1 MRSVEQVQAR
11 LDAAAR
17 LCASAGARFT
27 PLRRH
32 ILELVLTAGGP
43 VTAYGLLHRLEGGR
57 WAAAPPT
64 VYRALEFLT
73 QHGLIHRVER
83 LQAYIGC
90 DESHAHA
97 AQLLIC
103 RDCGTV
109 AEVDDLA
116 VQHALDH
123 AARDH
128 GFAPLLTVVEM
139 EGTCAACRV
148 EARPGAHGAD
158 AQD

>member
-1 MRSVEQVQAR
+1 MRRSVEQVTRR
-11 LDAAAR
+11 LDAAAQS
-17 LCASAGARFT
+17 CAAAGTRFT

-32 ILELVLTAGGP
+32 VLHLVLSAGGP
-43 VTAYGLLHRLEGGR
+43 VTAYGLLHQLEGGQ

-64 VYRALEFLT
+64 VYRALEFLM

-90 DESHAHA
+90 DEGHAHA

-109 AEVDDLA
+109 AEVDDHA
-116 VQHALDH
+116 VADALGH
-123 AARDH
+123 AAAGL
-128 GFAPLLTVVEM
+128 GFVPLHTMVEM
-139 EGTCAACRV
+139 EGTCAACQL
-148 EARPGAHGAD
+148 EP
-158 AQD
+158 

>member
-1 MRSVEQVQAR
+1 MRSAEQVQTR
-11 LDAAAR
+11 LDAAAA
-17 LCASAGARFT
+17 LCAQSGARFT

-32 ILELVLTAGGP
+32 ILELVLTADGP
-43 VTAYGLLHRLEGGR
+43 ITAYGLLHRLEGGR

-73 QHGLIHRVER
+73 QHALIHRVER

-90 DESHAHA
+90 DETHAHA

-109 AEVDDLA
+109 AEVDDHA

-123 AARDH
+123 AAAGR
-128 GFAPLLTVVEM
+128 GFAPLHTMVEI
-139 EGTCAACRV
+139 EGTCAACLD
-148 EARPGAHGAD
+148 ATNPGDAGAD
-158 AQD
+158 ARD